1 MSVWRTLKAHYRLWY
16 EYYHT
21 PKGGHDIRDYLRA
34 FCIIT
39 ATILVVMGIVLM
51 SVDR

>member
-1 MSVWRTLKAHYRLWY
+1 MKWYRTLKLHYRLWHD
-16 EYYHT
+16 YYHT

-39 ATILVVMGIVLM
+39 LTIIVVMGLVM
-51 SVDR
+51 AWTD